1 MALPAIPAIIKFLP
15 KLLPA
20 AKLAYDHRDKATNL
34 YKNIQNWRK
43 KESPQ
48 QSIDQ
53 QSEMPHLSV
62 EEQIEELR
70 ADIYRR
76 DEIIAEQSDI
86 VAKLANDLSELSTL
100 TDRLRRRSQWL
111 MRLLYLAII
120 IWVIRALFF

>member
-1 MALPAIPAIIKFLP
+1 MALPAIPVIIKFLP

-20 AKLAYDHRDKATNL
+20 AKLAYDHRDKAANL

-43 KESPQ
+43 KDTPQSPASQ
-48 QSIDQ
+48 HIKIA
-53 QSEMPHLSV
+53 PLSL

-70 ADIYRR
+70 SDLYKR

-86 VAKLANDLSELSTL
+86 VAKLANDLTELSTL

-120 IWVIRALFF
+120 IWIIRAVFF